1 MTSQHALPAA
11 VLFDMDGT
19 LVDTEPYWMRA
30 ETELV
35 ESWGGTWTHDDALTL
50 VGNALEVSALVLR
63 SRGVDLDVDAII
75 NALTDRVMEQLRD
88 AVPWRPGAQELLSAA
103 REAGIPT
110 ALVTMSWRRMALAI
124 AEATGAAFDTVIA
137 GDEVEKGKP
146 DPEAYL
152 RAAEALGVD
161 ITDCVAV
168 EDSEVGV
175 AAAAASGATTIAVPS
190 HVELPPSPAYTL
202 WQTLAGRTVT
212 DLAALHAER
221 RAASSAAPR

>member
-1 MTSQHALPAA
+1 VTSQPALPAA

-63 SRGVDLDVDAII
+63 SRGVGLEVDEVIE
-75 NALTDRVMEQLRD
+75 ALTDRVMEQLRA
-88 AVPWRPGAQELLSAA
+88 AVPWRPGAQELLQAVRAA
-103 REAGIPT
+103 GVPT
-110 ALVTMSWRRMALAI
+110 ALVTMSWRRMALSI
-124 AEATGAAFDTVIA
+124 GEATGAQFDVVIA
-137 GDEVEKGKP
+137 GDDVERGKP

-152 RAAEALGVD
+152 RAAIALGVE

-175 AAAAASGATTIAVPS
+175 AAAVASGATTIAVPS
-190 HVELPPSPAYTL
+190 HVELPASPAYTR
-202 WQTLAGRTVT
+202 WETLAGRTV
-212 DLAALHAER
+212 AEVVALHAER
-221 RAASSAAPR
+221 RAAVAGQR

>member
-1 MTSQHALPAA
+1 MTSQPALPAA

-35 ESWGGTWTHDDALTL
+35 ESWGGTWTHEDALTL
-50 VGNALEVSALVLR
+50 VGNALEVSALVLK
-63 SRGVDLDVDAII
+63 SRGVALEVDEII
-75 NALTDRVMEQLRD
+75 GTLTDRVMEQLRD
-88 AVPWRPGAQELLSAA
+88 AVPWRPGAQELLASV
-103 REAGIPT
+103 RGAGVPT

-124 AEATGAAFDTVIA
+124 AEATGADFDVVIA

-152 RAAEALGVD
+152 RAADALGVD
-161 ITDCVAV
+161 IVDCVAI

-175 AAAAASGATTIAVPS
+175 AAAAASGASTIAVPS
-190 HVELPPSPAYTL
+190 HVTLP
-202 WQTLAGRTVT
+202 
-212 DLAALHAER
+212 E
-221 RAASSAAPR
+221 SSAYALWPTLDGRGLLDLSAVHAVRRVA

>member
-1 MTSQHALPAA
+1 MTSQPALPAA

-35 ESWGGTWTHDDALTL
+35 EAWGGTWTHEDALTL
-50 VGNALEVSALVLR
+50 IGNALEVSALVLK
-63 SRGVDLDVDAII
+63 SRGVDLEVDEII
-75 NALTDRVMEQLRD
+75 GALTDRVMEQLRE
-88 AVPWRPGAQELLSAA
+88 AVPWRPGAQELLGAV

-124 AEATGAAFDTVIA
+124 AEATGASFDVVIA

-152 RAAEALGVD
+152 RAADALGVD
-161 ITDCVAV
+161 ITDCVAI

-175 AAAAASGATTIAVPS
+175 AAAAASGASAIAVPS
-190 HVELPPSPAYTL
+190 HRPLPESPAYTL
-202 WQTLAGRTVT
+202 WPTLAGRGVA
-212 DLAALHAER
+212 DLVALHATR
-221 RAASSAAPR
+221 RAA